1 MAETGLC
8 ARLGLRVPILQA
20 PMAGW
25 ATPALAAAVTDAG
38 GLGALGSATLAPA
51 ALAAQRAE
59 VRARTNGPVNLN
71 FFCHGEPPPDEAA
84 QARALAALA
93 PWYARAGL
101 ALPER
106 LPDPPYAPFGADD
119 LDRLLADPPAV
130 ASFHFGHPGPAA
142 IARLRAAG
150 VAVLASATTVAE
162 ARILAAAGVDA
173 VIAQGWEAGGHR
185 GAFDPEAPDT
195 GLGLMALLPLVADAV
210 DVPVIAAGGIMD
222 GRGIAAALA
231 LGAEAVQMGTAFLAC
246 PEAATPPAQRAA
258 LAAGIDDDTHLT
270 AAFSGRPAR
279 ARRSAFGSALQGGFA
294 PYPWPRP
301 LTQPLAQALPGE
313 AAFVL
318 QGQGAALARALPA
331 QELVRVLAAEAQ
343 AAAAGLERRMH
354 AILR

>member
-1 MAETGLC
+1 MAETDLC

-25 ATPALAAAVTDAG
+25 ATPALAAAVTGAG

-71 FFCHGEPPPDEAA
+71 FFCHCEPAPDADA

-101 ALPER
+101 ALPDR
-106 LPDPPYAPFGADD
+106 LPDPPYAAFGPGD

-142 IARLRAAG
+142 ITRLQAAG
-150 VAVLASATTVAE
+150 VVVLASATSVAE
-162 ARILAAAGVDA
+162 ARALAAAGVDA

-185 GAFDPEAPDT
+185 GAFAAEAPDS

-231 LGAEAVQMGTAFLAC
+231 LGAQAVQMGTALLAC

-270 AAFSGRPAR
+270 AAYSGRPAR
-279 ARRSAFGSALQGGFA
+279 ARRSDFGTALQGGFA

-301 LTQPLAQALPGE
+301 LTQPLAQALPGA
-313 AAFVL
+313 AAFIL

-331 QELVRVLAAEAQ
+331 AELVGVLAAEMRGAME
-343 AAAAGLERRMH
+343 ALERRVKSV
-354 AILR
+354 LR